1 MRLLEIL
8 TTVNGPEG
16 RARLQKYLESRPLPR
31 FWAHPT
37 LPRTMILEAEDG
49 TRTAGR
55 VVGRKFV
62 PLEDHAGS
70 D

>member
-1 MRLLEIL
+1 
-8 TTVNGPEG
+8 
-16 RARLQKYLESRPLPR
+16 
-31 FWAHPT
+31 
-37 LPRTMILEAEDG
+37 MILEAEDG

-70 D
+70 DYDKAICLPQG